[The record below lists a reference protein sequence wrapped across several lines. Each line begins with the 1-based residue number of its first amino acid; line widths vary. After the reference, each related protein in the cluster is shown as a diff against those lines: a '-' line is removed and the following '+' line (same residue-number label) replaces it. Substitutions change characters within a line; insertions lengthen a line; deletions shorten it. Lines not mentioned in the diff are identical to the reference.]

1 MGLADLCGFE
11 PRGGIPEEDSD
22 YSNINQPSLSHV
34 FQENYNISSQAFE
47 YPPSSKVDTMSTA
60 AKSVHAR
67 KVPIPEVE
75 KISNPTLPDP
85 DHEGTRERHLLWN
98 DPTLIC
104 NSRDIQEDYPRI
116 T

>member
-11 PRGGIPEEDSD
+11 LGGIPEEDSD

-47 YPPSSKVDTMSTA
+47 YPPSGKVDTMSTA

-85 DHEGTRERHLLWN
+85 DHEGTRKRHLLWN